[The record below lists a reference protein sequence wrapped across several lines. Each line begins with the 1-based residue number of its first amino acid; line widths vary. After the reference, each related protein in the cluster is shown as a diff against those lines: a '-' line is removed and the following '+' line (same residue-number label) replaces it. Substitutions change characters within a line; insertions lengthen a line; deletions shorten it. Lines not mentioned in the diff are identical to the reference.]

1 MSVDYRKQLAAAVA
15 ALEIIQPT
23 AYRWCGRERKIVTP
37 ALAEAMQPNE
47 LRSYLVDRLK
57 SELYERFYIT
67 GSPKA
72 DDNMPWRPPRGD
84 RNAFLE
90 LLSDANVGSGARTG
104 GWEVL
109 GDEHN
114 LVILRRE
121 ELKVW
126 VPPGEILADE
136 WPLVVGTKVRVRL
149 PKELRALSPGF
160 YLALGDDDLDEAE
173 STEPIARIYFDL
185 ESSGGSV
192 FIAAVTRL
200 LNDMALAFRTK
211 VLDDP
216 GTYRRCDSGVLYVRR
231 SDLGRL
237 PRVLGQ
243 IHAAIAKHLKP
254 ATPAFTFFLAPG
266 VASADDPGI
275 PGQSFGMSR
284 CALTAEGLVR
294 AYEQGARTVAARAQ
308 VVESCFLERGLRP
321 EAPYLNQAMDNPYG
335 ELKAV
340 LGD

>member
-1 MSVDYRKQLAAAVA
+1 MSVDYRNQLAAAVA
-15 ALEIIQPT
+15 AVEIIQPT
-23 AYRWCGRERKIVTP
+23 AYRWCGRERKIVPP

-47 LRSYLVDRLK
+47 LRSYLVDRLQ

-84 RNAFLE
+84 RNAFSE

-109 GDEHN
+109 GDEDN

-192 FIAAVTRL
+192 FIAAVTACSTIWL
-200 LNDMALAFRTK
+200 SLSA
-211 VLDDP
+211 P
-216 GTYRRCDSGVLYVRR
+216 RCSTTR
-231 SDLGRL
+231 
-237 PRVLGQ
+237 
-243 IHAAIAKHLKP
+243 
-254 ATPAFTFFLAPG
+254 APTG
-266 VASADDPGI
+266 VATRPYSTCVDPISAA
-275 PGQSFGMSR
+275 SR
-284 CALTAEGLVR
+284 ARLVR
-294 AYEQGARTVAARAQ
+294 SMRRWQST
-308 VVESCFLERGLRP
+308 
-321 EAPYLNQAMDNPYG
+321 
-335 ELKAV
+335 
-340 LGD
+340 